1 MARLK
6 TPLLGARLRETRMRT
21 FVGRAGEIELFRSA
35 LLAPDG
41 PATVLFLHGPGGV
54 GKSSVLDILTDVAAA
69 DGATP
74 VRVDGRDV
82 PPDSGALLGGLA
94 AALDES
100 GGDPLAALANVS
112 RPVVLFDTYE
122 LLAPIDNWVREE
134 FLPALPGDA
143 VVVIAGRQPPAPQW
157 LADPA
162 WRELLRVVSLRN
174 LPPQDGRAYLAAQ
187 DIPEAL
193 HEHLLSISYGH
204 PLTLSMLVDAVR
216 RRATAGGDAATA
228 VPRSLSDVPDLVRV
242 LLTHAIED
250 APGPRHRLALEV
262 CAHANVTEDLLRAVL
277 GDCGGSAAEAR
288 ELFAWLR
295 TQSFVEE
302 GPYGLFPHD
311 LTRDALDADLRW
323 RDPDRY
329 AELHHTVRAHVHA
342 RICSAG
348 DEREKQRLMA
358 DAIFLACPRIK
369 LAVYVATTRAVKEYI
384 DELRDGDRAAV
395 IEMTAALQGP
405 EQAELVAYWMRRQ
418 PSAFRVFRGARGE
431 PQGYGACLELH
442 DATEA
447 DLATDPGAGAMW
459 RCAQRHGPSR
469 AGEQVLAWRFYLDGT
484 HHHDS
489 SPSLTLFAAWQVLDI
504 LSRDR
509 AAWSLVG
516 TYTDAELWGPTLG
529 YLDFWRADDADY
541 EIDGTRYVVFA
552 HDWRRTGIPEW
563 LELTAAREVG
573 AAARPAGEH
582 TSELVLSQPE
592 FADAVR
598 AALRHLHVPEQL
610 RRNPLLRSQVVRRHI
625 RDGQS
630 AADAL
635 RELLGM
641 AAETL
646 RADRRHGDLHAVAD
660 RTFLRPTVAQ
670 ERIAEA
676 MHVSFSTYRRHR
688 DRAVA
693 HIVEWMWEREIYG
706 PERERGHQM
715 DTG

>member
-6 TPLLGARLRETRMRT
+6 APLLGTRLRETRRRT
-21 FVGRAGEIELFRSA
+21 FSGRAGEIELFRSA
-35 LLAPDG
+35 VLAPDG
-41 PATVLFLHGPGGV
+41 PASVLFLHGPGGV
-54 GKSSVLDILTDVAAA
+54 GKSSVLDVLTDVAAA

-74 VRVDGRDV
+74 IRVDGRDV
-82 PPDSGALLGGLA
+82 PPDSSALLGALA
-94 AALDES
+94 AVLSES
-100 GGDPLAALANVS
+100 SDDPLASLADVS
-112 RPVVLFDTYE
+112 RPVVLLDTYE
-122 LLAPIDNWVREE
+122 LLAPLDNWVREE

-143 VVVIAGRQPPAPQW
+143 VVVIAGRQPPAPSW

-193 HEHLLSISYGH
+193 HEQLLSISYGH
-204 PLTLSMLVDAVR
+204 PLTLSMLVDSAR
-216 RRATAGGDAATA
+216 RRAAAGGDPATA

-242 LLTHAIED
+242 LLTHAIEE
-250 APGPRHRLALEV
+250 APGPRHRMALEV
-262 CAHANVTEDLLRAVL
+262 CAHAHITEDLLRAVL
-277 GDCGGSAAEAR
+277 GGSAAEAG

-311 LTRDALDADLRW
+311 LARDALDADLRW

-329 AELHHTVRAHVHA
+329 AELHHTVRAHVHT
-342 RICSAG
+342 RIRSAG
-348 DEREKQRLMA
+348 DEREKQRLMT
-358 DAIFLACPRIK
+358 DAIFLACPRIR
-369 LAVYVATTRAVKEYI
+369 LAVHVATARPVKEHI
-384 DELRDGDRAAV
+384 DQLRDGDRAAV
-395 IEMTAALQGP
+395 IEMTAALQGR

-447 DLATDPGAGAMW
+447 DLAEDPGAAAMW
-459 RCAQRHGPSR
+459 RYAQRHGPSR
-469 AGEQVLAWRFYLDGT
+469 AGEQVLAWRFFLDGA

-489 SPSLTLFAAWQVLDI
+489 SPSLTLFAAWQALDI
-504 LSRDR
+504 LGRDR
-509 AAWSLVG
+509 VAWSLVG
-516 TYTDAELWGPTLG
+516 TYTDAELWSPTLE
-529 YLDFWRADDADY
+529 YLDFWRAGDADY
-541 EIDGTRYVVFA
+541 DIGGTRYVVFA
-552 HDWRRTGIPEW
+552 HDWRRTGVPEW

-573 AAARPAGEH
+573 APARSAGEH
-582 TSELVLSQPE
+582 TLELVLSQPE

-598 AALRHLHVPEQL
+598 AALRDLHVPDQL
-610 RRNPLLRSQVVRRHI
+610 RRNPLLRSQVVRRHT
-625 RDGQS
+625 RDGQP

-635 RELLGM
+635 HELLGM

-646 RADRRHGDLHAVAD
+646 RADQRHGDLHAVAD
-660 RTFLRPTVAQ
+660 RTFLRPAATQ

-676 MHVSFSTYRRHR
+676 LHLSFSTYRRHR

-693 HIVEWMWEREIYG
+693 RIVEWMWEHEIYG
-706 PERERGHQM
+706 PDHERGHRM
-715 DTG
+715 NTG

>member
-6 TPLLGARLRETRMRT
+6 TPLLGDRLLLGERLRETRRRT
-21 FVGRAGEIELFRSA
+21 FVGRVGEIELFRSA
-35 LLAPDG
+35 LLAPGG

-54 GKSSVLDILTDVAAA
+54 GKSSVLDILTDMAAA

-74 VRVDGRDV
+74 MRVDGRDV
-82 PPDSGALLGGLA
+82 PPDSRALLVA
-94 AALDES
+94 
-100 GGDPLAALANVS
+100 LAALLDQSDDDPLTALAKVH
-112 RPVVLFDTYE
+112 RPVVLLDTYE
-122 LLAPIDNWVREE
+122 MLAPIDDWVRDE

-143 VVVIAGRQPPAPQW
+143 VVVIAGRQPPEPQW

-174 LPPQDGRAYLAAQ
+174 LPPQDARVYLAAQ

-193 HEHLLSISYGH
+193 HEQLLSISYGH

-216 RRATAGGDAATA
+216 RRAAAGGDLATA

-242 LLTHAIED
+242 LLTHAIEE
-250 APGPRHRLALEV
+250 APGPRHHLALEV
-262 CAHANVTEDLLRAVL
+262 CAHAHVTEDLLREVL
-277 GDCGGSAAEAR
+277 GGSAAEAR

-311 LTRDALDADLRW
+311 LVRDALDADLRW
-323 RDPDRY
+323 RDPDGY
-329 AELHHTVRAHVHA
+329 AELHGTVRAHLHA
-342 RICSAG
+342 RIRSAR

-358 DAIFLACPRIK
+358 DLIFVACPRLR
-369 LAVYVATTRAVKEYI
+369 LAAYVTITRAVNEYI

-395 IEMTAALQGP
+395 VEMTAALQGR
-405 EQAELVAYWMRRQ
+405 EQAELVAFWMRRQ
-418 PSAFRVFRGARGE
+418 PFAFRVFRGARGE
-431 PQGYGACLELH
+431 PLGYGACLELQ
-442 DATEA
+442 DAAEA
-447 DLATDPGAGAMW
+447 DLATDPGAASMW
-459 RCAQRHGPSR
+459 RYVQRHGPSR
-469 AGEQVLAWRFYLDGT
+469 AGEQVLAWRFYLDGR

-489 SPSLTLFAAWQVLDI
+489 SASLTLFAAWQMLDI

-509 AAWSLVG
+509 VAWSLVG
-516 TYTDAELWGPTLG
+516 TFTDADLWGPTQEH
-529 YLDFWRADDADY
+529 LDFWRADDADY
-541 EIDGTRYVVFA
+541 EIGGTRYVVFA
-552 HDWRRTGIPEW
+552 HDWRLIGVREW
-563 LELTAAREVG
+563 LEVTAARELG
-573 AAARPAGEH
+573 TAARPAGEQPA
-582 TSELVLSQPE
+582 ELVLSQPE

-598 AALRHLHVPEQL
+598 AALRDLHVPEEL
-610 RRNPLLRSQVVRRHI
+610 RRNPLLRSPLVRRHI

-635 RELLGM
+635 RELVVM

-646 RADRRHGDLHAVAD
+646 RADRLRGELHAVAD
-660 RTFLRPTVAQ
+660 RTFLRPTGTQ

-676 MHVSFSTYRRHR
+676 LHLSFSTYRRHR

-693 HIVEWMWEREIYG
+693 RIVEWLWEREIYG
-706 PERERGHQM
+706 PDPERGH
-715 DTG
+715 